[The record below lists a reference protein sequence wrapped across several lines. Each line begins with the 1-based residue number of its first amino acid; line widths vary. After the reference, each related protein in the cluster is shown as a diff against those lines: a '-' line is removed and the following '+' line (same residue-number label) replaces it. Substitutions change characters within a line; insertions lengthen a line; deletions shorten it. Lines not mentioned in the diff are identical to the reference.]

1 MNFCISYELHQPHEG
16 REANLLKALE
26 VFEDRC
32 HALPTLWFVCT
43 PWTAE
48 QIDAYLR
55 RFLNSED
62 SLLVEPMPV
71 GKGWSGWVGQDVKD
85 WLLRHL
91 GPSS

>member
-1 MNFCISYELHQPHEG
+1 M
-16 REANLLKALE
+16 
-26 VFEDRC
+26 
-32 HALPTLWFVCT
+32 PTLWFVCT

-55 RFLNSED
+55 RFLTADD
-62 SLLVEPMPV
+62 SLLVEPLPV
-71 GKGWSGWVGQDVKD
+71 GKGWSGWVGQEVRD

>member
-1 MNFCISYELHQPHEG
+1 MNFCISYELHQPDDR
-16 REANLLKALE
+16 READLLKALE

-32 HALPTLWFVCT
+32 HAMPTLWLVST
-43 PWTAE
+43 PWTTE

-55 RFLNSED
+55 RFLAPED
-62 SLLVEPMPV
+62 SLLVEPV
-71 GKGWSGWVGQDVKD
+71 GQGWSGWMGQDVRN